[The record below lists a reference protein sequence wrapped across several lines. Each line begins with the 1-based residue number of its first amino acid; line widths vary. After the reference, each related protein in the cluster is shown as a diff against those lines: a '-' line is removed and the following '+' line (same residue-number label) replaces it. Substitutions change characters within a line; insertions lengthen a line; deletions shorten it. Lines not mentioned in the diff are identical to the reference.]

1 MWNKFTVIGGAILIV
16 ASLVTSGFVLE
27 DRFNNQDDHD
37 RDISTE
43 RKFTKMELNK
53 IEDHLVMNLK
63 EFRTEQQAIFKSQ
76 KRESD
81 YRYYTNLLENIQSQ
95 IYSLRQWLR
104 EHPNDSEAKEDYKN
118 LKKKRDVVKS
128 KLDNL
133 VQ

>member
-37 RDISTE
+37 KDISNE

>member
-104 EHPNDSEAKEDYKN
+104 EHPSDSEAKEDYKN
-118 LKKKRDVVKS
+118 LKKKRDVVKN

>member
-37 RDISTE
+37 KDISNE
-43 RKFTKMELNK
+43 RKFTKIELNK

-95 IYSLRQWLR
+95 I
-104 EHPNDSEAKEDYKN
+104 
-118 LKKKRDVVKS
+118 
-128 KLDNL
+128 
-133 VQ
+133 

>member
-1 MWNKFTVIGGAILIV
+1 MWNKFTVIGGVILIV

-63 EFRTEQQAIFKSQ
+63 EFRTEQQTIFKSQ

>member
-1 MWNKFTVIGGAILIV
+1 MWNKFTVIGGVILIV

-37 RDISTE
+37 KDISNE

>member
-1 MWNKFTVIGGAILIV
+1 MWNKFTVVGGAILLV

-37 RDISTE
+37 KDILNE
-43 RKFTKMELNK
+43 RKFTEMQLDKVE
-53 IEDHLVMNLK
+53 EHLVMNLK
-63 EFRTEQQAIFKSQ
+63 EFRMEQQAIFKSQ

-118 LKKKRDVVKS
+118 LKEKRDIVKG
-128 KLDNL
+128 KLNNL

>member
-1 MWNKFTVIGGAILIV
+1 MWNKFTVIGGVILIV

>member
-1 MWNKFTVIGGAILIV
+1 MWNKFTVIGGVILIV

-37 RDISTE
+37 KDISTE

-76 KRESD
+76 KRESY

>member
-1 MWNKFTVIGGAILIV
+1 MWNKFTVIGGVILIV

-37 RDISTE
+37 KDISTE

>member
-27 DRFNNQDDHD
+27 DRFNNQEDHD
-37 RDISTE
+37 KDILNE
-43 RKFTKMELNK
+43 RKFTEMQLNK
-53 IEDHLVMNLK
+53 VEDHLVMNLK
-63 EFRTEQQAIFKSQ
+63 EFRIEQQTIFKSQ

-104 EHPNDSEAKEDYKN
+104 EHPNDSEAKEDYQN
-118 LKKKRDVVKS
+118 LKKKRDVVKI